1 MLLETKI
8 RASDHSI
15 IPRVCAID
23 SEKIES
29 KKNVSSDSNDK
40 KLWAELIKKVETL
53 KDTSAFEE
61 LFNHFAPRVKA
72 FLMKSGADSQMAEEC
87 SQEVM
92 ATVWRKAHL
101 FDPSRASAST
111 WIFTIARNKKIDA
124 IRKQNRPEPEQLY
137 PDLDYEPDQESVVE
151 LQQETERL
159 TLALR
164 ELPEKQRVLVE
175 KAYLGELS
183 HSEIAEIT
191 GLPLGTIKSRIRLA
205 LEKLRHSMM

>member
-1 MLLETKI
+1 MVKK
-8 RASDHSI
+8 S
-15 IPRVCAID
+15 
-23 SEKIES
+23 S
-29 KKNVSSDSNDK
+29 KKERDIETISKALKTNNQNYYNKLMSQYHNSVHFYVNDIIKNQTISND
-40 KLWAELIKKVETL
+40 LTIEIMG
-53 KDTSAFEE
+53 
-61 LFNHFAPRVKA
+61 KA
-72 FLMKSGADSQMAEEC
+72 FINLKSYNFKYA
-87 SQEVM
+87 
-92 ATVWRKAHL
+92 
-101 FDPSRASAST
+101 FST

-137 PDLDYEPDQESVVE
+137 PDQDYEPDQESVVE